1 MATDTLTLG
10 SLLRLLNERVDRDVE
25 AAYRAR
31 GLPFKPRYTSIFR
44 LLSSRGEMRVG
55 EIVSDIGLSQPSIT
69 NTLAAMRADGLV
81 EMRRGRDA
89 RERIVSLTS
98 QSKAISDELESQWR
112 QTAVAAE
119 SLNKDL
125 GLSLE
130 AVLREALRH
139 LDRRSFGIRM
149 TEAGK

>member
-25 AAYRAR
+25 AAYRER

-55 EIVSDIGLSQPSIT
+55 EIVSEVGLSQPSIT

-81 EMRRGRDA
+81 EMRRGQDA
-89 RERIVSLTS
+89 RERIISLTS
-98 QSKAISDELESQWR
+98 QSKAIGDELETQWR
-112 QTAVAAE
+112 RTAVAAE
-119 SLNKDL
+119 SLNRDL

-130 AVLREALRH
+130 AVLRDALRH
-139 LDRRSFGIRM
+139 LDRRSFGTRM
-149 TEAGK
+149 RDD